1 MTPVWAQ
8 FASRI
13 DPAVI
18 AAAQAAN
25 ASGQSANLDTRPVLK
40 N

>member
-1 MTPVWAQ
+1 MTPVWAL
-8 FASRI
+8 FASQI
-13 DPAVI
+13 NPAVI

-25 ASGQSANLDTRPVLK
+25 ASGQSASLDTRPVHK